1 MTALGVA
8 RIRQVKRP
16 VNDLR
21 TSTDWYRRALD
32 LELAAEF
39 HEGGVLRGVA
49 LADRE
54 TGYVVALR
62 ERAAVPGAPSV
73 EGLDVFALEVDSPE
87 SLHALV
93 ARWDELGIEHT
104 EILDSGPFGL
114 GIDALDPDGVHVRFL
129 CGNPIGQGG
138 FHGFDFTDAGPA
150 VYDVPRSLS
159 L

>member
-1 MTALGVA
+1 MTGLGVA
-8 RIRQVKRP
+8 RIRQVKLP
-16 VNDLR
+16 VNDLLK
-21 TSTDWYRRALD
+21 STEWYRRALD

-54 TGYVVALR
+54 TGFVIALR
-62 ERAAVPGAPSV
+62 ERDAVPGRPSV
-73 EGLDVFALEVDSPE
+73 EGLDVFALEVDSRE

-93 ARWDELGIEHT
+93 ARWNELGIEHT

-114 GIDALDPDGVHVRFL
+114 GMDALDPDGIHVRVL

-138 FHGFDFTDAGPA
+138 FHGFDFTEAGSV
-150 VYDVPRSLS
+150 VYETPRTL
-159 L
+159 

>member
-1 MTALGVA
+1 M
-8 RIRQVKRP
+8 RQAKLP

-21 TSTDWYRRALD
+21 ASTDWYRRALD

-39 HEGGVLRGVA
+39 HEAGVLRGVA

-54 TGYVVALR
+54 TGIVVALR
-62 ERAAVPGAPSV
+62 ERTAVPGAPSV
-73 EGLDVFALEVDSPE
+73 EGLDVFALEVDAPE

-93 ARWDELGIEHT
+93 ARWDEFGIEHT
-104 EILDSGPFGL
+104 AILDSGPYGL
-114 GIDALDPDGVHVRFL
+114 GVDALDPDGIHGRFL

-150 VYDVPRSLS
+150 VYDVPRSL
-159 L
+159 